1 MEQEKKLEMIKIS
14 NLGEINIINNNYNFT
29 SDNEINEYL
38 NLKIEEYFNYR
49 KNMQIELGR
58 FFTEVVEKLS
68 KGKNSN
74 QHNSTYK
81 KFLDVLE
88 INSRTVLRL
97 RKRYKLY
104 ISVPEKL
111 QDIIAEMSI
120 LEIELLFK
128 DKKLFEKFKNYEV
141 TRKELK
147 LQIEDKNVL
156 NLKAEKLDGNV
167 FFNYNLEDEILNIGT
182 TLNEFYNKDNKTEEE
197 NKKLEKIGVYL
208 LKIKELLSEKN

>member
-58 FFTEVVEKLS
+58 FFTEVFEKLS